1 MGDGGSVDRG
11 EDVSIEHKARPDRK
25 EPTMDTRISFQHV
38 KAHQQQ
44 LRDEAAA
51 YRLARSGQH
60 PFRPS
65 NSATRIPR
73 TIGALRQLV
82 GSIA

>member
-1 MGDGGSVDRG
+1 MHAQFRL
-11 EDVSIEHKARPDRK
+11 EEA
-25 EPTMDTRISFQHV
+25 

-51 YRLARSGQH
+51 HRLARGGQS

-65 NSATRIPR
+65 TPATRIPR
-73 TIGALRQLV
+73 TFGALRRLR
-82 GSIA
+82 GSMA

>member
-1 MGDGGSVDRG
+1 
-11 EDVSIEHKARPDRK
+11 
-25 EPTMDTRISFQHV
+25 MDAEIRFQHV
-38 KAHQQQ
+38 QAHQQQ

-51 YRLARSGQH
+51 YRLTRGGQH
-60 PFRPS
+60 PVRPS
-65 NSATRIPR
+65 NPVTLIPR

>member
-1 MGDGGSVDRG
+1 
-11 EDVSIEHKARPDRK
+11 
-25 EPTMDTRISFQHV
+25 MDTRISFQHV
-38 KAHQQQ
+38 KAYQQQ

-51 YRLARSGQH
+51 DRLSRGNQY
-60 PFRPS
+60 PVRPT
-65 NSATRIPR
+65 NPVARIPR